1 MVSAEATDPPSQKDA
16 ALKSVKSSNRKLVLP
31 SKVTS
36 IADADDDDEEGA
48 VEGCAGLTSVVIP
61 DSVTEEGGSAFYGCD
76 RLKSVSLSK
85 KTKYKKRGWLGQNI
99 GSLIATFEKGCIITH
114 R

>member
-61 DSVTEEGGSAFYGCD
+61 DSVTEVGEDAFTGCD
-76 RLKSVSLSK
+76 RLKSVSISK
-85 KTKYKKRGWLGQNI
+85 KTKYKKKKGKFGI
-99 GSLIATFEKGCIITH
+99 GGSDDPSFPDGCVITKH
-114 R
+114 